1 MQNIARELDANIG
14 FLFQQK
20 DSFEKSIGALKCTDP
35 DLAVYLQQTR
45 VWSEPMLKS
54 RIDLEHGTWVLPG
67 TGYAA
72 ENGEVKANEPTVAG
86 KPVSEFV
93 DYTFDRLCCFVEELS
108 SHCLRRKMPGGVTLI
123 EIPVATESR
132 KYRSGFELRWR
143 AAGSPRGASLLTSHG
158 SRIRNP
164 SLMPTLSE

>member
-1 MQNIARELDANIG
+1 M
-14 FLFQQK
+14 
-20 DSFEKSIGALKCTDP
+20 
-35 DLAVYLQQTR
+35 
-45 VWSEPMLKS
+45 WSEPMLKS

-93 DYTFDRLCCFVEELS
+93 DYTLDRLCCFVEELS

-123 EIPVATESR
+123 EIPVANRVRGSTGAVSNCAGGR
-132 KYRSGFELRWR
+132 R
-143 AAGSPRGASLLTSHG
+143 AARVAHRFSPVTVRGYV
-158 SRIRNP
+158 IRR
-164 SLMPTLSE
+164 